1 MKAMIFAAGLGT
13 RLQPYTLTKPKAL
26 VEINGITLLELSIRK
41 LKSEGFSEIVVNVH
55 AFGNQIIEFLKSHD
69 FGIITYISD
78 EREQLLDTGG
88 GLAKAMH
95 FFSDDIPFLVYNV
108 DIITTVNLAEFY
120 QAHLKSNAIASLMV
134 RNRKTA
140 RYLLFNNEM
149 KLSGWRNKSTEEEIL
164 VDLNPSETYKELAF
178 SGIHIVNPNIA
189 SYFPAVLNPFP
200 IVPFYLEVAKH
211 ETIKGVLDSDSNWFD
226 VGKVEQLN
234 EASDFIKAN
243 NLYL

>member
-26 VEINGITLLELSIRK
+26 VEINGVTLLELAIRK

-55 AFGNQIIEFLKSHD
+55 AFGNQIIEFLNSHD
-69 FGIITYISD
+69 FGVTTYISD

-88 GLAKAMH
+88 GLAKAMP
-95 FFSDDIPFLVYNV
+95 FFADGAPFLVYNV

-178 SGIHIVNPNIA
+178 SGIHIVNPKIA
-189 SYFPAVLNPFP
+189 AYFPTIINPFP
-200 IVPFYLEVAKH
+200 IVPFYLDVAKY
-211 ETIKGVLDSDSNWFD
+211 ETIKGVLDTDSNWFD

-234 EASDFIKAN
+234 EASNFIKVN
-243 NLYL
+243 NLFK